1 MPTDD
6 GNYATICSMT
16 VTVELKPEVEASIAA
31 QAAAQGLSLEAY
43 IQRVLDSLAE
53 MNPPPVSPQERL
65 CAFDEWIAGHSRF
78 SAPRLPDEALSR
90 ESIYAEREDRQ
101 L

>member
-1 MPTDD
+1 
-6 GNYATICSMT
+6 MT
-16 VTVELKPEVEASIAA
+16 VTLELKPEIETRLAE
-31 QAAAQGLSLEAY
+31 QAAAQGVTVEEYIECVLDRLTEVDTPIAPPEERLSL
-43 IQRVLDSLAE
+43 
-53 MNPPPVSPQERL
+53 
-65 CAFDEWIAGHSRF
+65 FDEWISSHSQF